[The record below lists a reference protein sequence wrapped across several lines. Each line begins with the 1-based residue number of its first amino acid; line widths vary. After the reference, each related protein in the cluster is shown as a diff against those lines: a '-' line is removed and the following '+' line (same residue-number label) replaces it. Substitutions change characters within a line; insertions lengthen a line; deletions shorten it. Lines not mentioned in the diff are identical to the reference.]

1 MDQKIIT
8 NKIKTNMKTQ
18 EQIKQEIV
26 SYLTKTAGHTFIR
39 PKTTFK
45 WDKENSHYEYDY
57 DQFTYFKVFKIEEDF
72 FYLESNNGQNTPTS
86 YKLYKIDVDSKIRY
100 YEGNA
105 KCVINHNLF
114 LGKKM
119 KSVKSNKYHIG
130 EIEKILE
137 TLR

>member
-1 MDQKIIT
+1 MDQKIILKH
-8 NKIKTNMKTQ
+8 KIKITSMKTQ
-18 EQIKQEIV
+18 EQIKQDIA
-26 SYLTKTAGHTFIR
+26 SYLTKTSAHTFIK
-39 PKTTFK
+39 PKATFK

-57 DQFTYFKVFKIEEDF
+57 NEFTYFKVIKIGEDF
-72 FYLESNNGQNTPTS
+72 FYLESVKEQT
-86 YKLYKIDVDSKIRY
+86 YKLHKIDVDTKIKY

-119 KSVKSNKYHIG
+119 RSVRSNKYHVG

-137 TLR
+137 TIG

>member
-1 MDQKIIT
+1 MDQKIILKH
-8 NKIKTNMKTQ
+8 KIKITSMKTQ
-18 EQIKQEIV
+18 EQIKQDIV
-26 SYLTKTAGHTFIR
+26 SYLTKTSAHTFIK
-39 PKTTFK
+39 PKATFK

-57 DQFTYFKVFKIEEDF
+57 NEFTYFKVIKIGEDF
-72 FYLESNNGQNTPTS
+72 FYLESVKEQT
-86 YKLYKIDVDSKIRY
+86 YKLHKIDVDTKIKY

-119 KSVKSNKYHIG
+119 RSVKSNKYHVG

-137 TLR
+137 TIG